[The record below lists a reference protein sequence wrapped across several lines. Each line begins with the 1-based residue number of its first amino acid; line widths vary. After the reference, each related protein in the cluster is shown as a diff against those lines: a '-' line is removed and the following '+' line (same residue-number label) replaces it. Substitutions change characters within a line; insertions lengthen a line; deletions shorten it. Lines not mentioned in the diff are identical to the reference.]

1 MGIPLAVPTP
11 SPPSMAPGDC
21 SHFSQWPLAPPS
33 PRGHASFETSYF
45 GHSSSSSIFFVLL
58 FCACPCPLSCLSSS
72 SRSRFGPNPDVSVWN
87 NLPADLQTQFFHH
100 FFLCLDGV
108 SHRHLPA
115 RPCQLLAV
123 LCVSAPPERGSH
135 IHPDHKWVQFQA
147 RERYL
152 VTLKTT
158 WTTTFMNDSLK
169 MKFYCSFIHP
179 QAIQDIGVFFF
190 SRTIKQIFSWNHGS
204 R

>member
-1 MGIPLAVPTP
+1 
-11 SPPSMAPGDC
+11 MAPGDC
-21 SHFSQWPLAPPS
+21 SHFSLWPC
-33 PRGHASFETSYF
+33 PRGHARFETSYF
-45 GHSSSSSIFFVLL
+45 GHSSSSSIFCAFSSVPVLVL
-58 FCACPCPLSCLSSS
+58 CPVWVVHPG
-72 SRSRFGPNPDVSVWN
+72 SRFGPNPDVSVWN

-135 IHPDHKWVQFQA
+135 IHPDHKWVQIQA

-158 WTTTFMNDSLK
+158 TFINDSSK
-169 MKFYCSFIHP
+169 MKFYCSCIHP
-179 QAIQDIGVFFF
+179 QAIQDIGVFFL
-190 SRTIKQIFSWNHGS
+190 
-204 R
+204 